1 MKLVYTLKTHTHTC
15 QFTHFSS
22 YAPWRIKTAWVKAL
36 FQRAVKICSTEELL
50 NQQIKKISLFML
62 WNGFPNSISK
72 ALLHRLKSNV
82 RNPDVINEINSNKE
96 NETEIFFRLPYIGSK
111 AEQLVKHCLKK
122 IRRCLKINV
131 KFVVI
136 YDTKKFSF
144 YCNVKDKVPHEQR
157 NNIIYRIR
165 CTGCG
170 GKYIRKTERCLIF
183 RMNEHGTRD
192 TEPMFK
198 HLSECEMFKETCNL
212 YALPSLYNES
222 DPNEISL
229 TSHILSAALQ
239 NHEILDFNYNW
250 SQLLFLE
257 AYYIKKHDPVINH
270 GLKASKELLLF
281 N

>member
-170 GKYIRKTERCLIF
+170 GKYIGKTERCLISP
-183 RMNEHGTRD
+183 MNRHGARD

-212 YALPSLYNES
+212 YPLPSLYNES
-222 DPNEISL
+222 DPNKISL
-229 TSHILSAALQ
+229 TSHVLRQFYKIMKFLISP
-239 NHEILDFNYNW
+239 IIGFTYN
-250 SQLLFLE
+250 S
-257 AYYIKKHDPVINH
+257 
-270 GLKASKELLLF
+270 
-281 N
+281 